1 MTVTPLL
8 RVHFDRELDQLN
20 EAVLTL
26 GGYAHRAVASGVRA
40 FVENDLD
47 LAGEVIAGDQAI
59 NGQRYQI
66 ERHCYA
72 LLAMEQPVAGD
83 MRAIVS
89 ALTIVNDLERIADHG
104 KKVARICQRT
114 RDELRP
120 IPLGDI
126 NRMGDMALAML
137 DRALRLLVTRDLAEA
152 RAISGEDDK
161 VDALYKQTFNVTL
174 SHMLE
179 SPRAINAGTYLIQV
193 AHELER
199 VADRATNVAE
209 RVIYTVTG
217 ELIDL
222 NV

>member
-1 MTVTPLL
+1 MTPLL
-8 RVHFDRELDQLN
+8 RVHFDRELAQLN
-20 EAVLTL
+20 EMVLAL
-26 GGYAHRAVASGVRA
+26 GSRARQAVASGLCA
-40 FVENDLD
+40 LVENNLD

-59 NGQRYQI
+59 NDLRYQI
-66 ERHCYA
+66 ERRCYA

-104 KKVARICQRT
+104 KKIARICQRT
-114 RDELRP
+114 HGELRP
-120 IPLGDI
+120 IPLRDLG
-126 NRMGDMALAML
+126 RMGDMALAML
-137 DRALRLLVTRDLAEA
+137 GRALHAVATRDLVEA
-152 RAISGEDDK
+152 RAVSVEDDQ
-161 VDALYKQTFNVTL
+161 VDALYKQTFNL
-174 SHMLE
+174 ALAYMLE
-179 SPRAINAGTYLIQV
+179 SPRAISAGTHLIQA

-222 NV
+222 NA